1 MAAAPFQAAFR
12 LTRNYRRADTTRD
25 SHSGHSDRQ
34 PVDCGLD
41 DRGQLRD
48 RRPRGGSTIPVLD
61 SRPVGNNIA
70 VQSDASATLRLSN
83 NVIMNNL
90 TGLACGIGGAVAT
103 AGNNRK
109 AGNVC
114 GVVPVCAPN
123 LAITVQ

>member
-1 MAAAPFQAAFR
+1 M
-12 LTRNYRRADTTRD
+12 
-25 SHSGHSDRQ
+25 
-34 PVDCGLD
+34 
-41 DRGQLRD
+41 
-48 RRPRGGSTIPVLD
+48 LD